1 VDQLKAD
8 QSDMPAFWAF
18 FDRIYCIS
26 LKTRPD
32 RRALAEKQF
41 AAVGLLPRVEFVVVA
56 IHPTN
61 REEGIFQSHMIC
73 LNKGLYAKARNI
85 LIFEDDVFFQETKVE
100 ILPEVCRYLESAGN
114 WDALFLGCITDGS
127 KRIEKMPLAKITY
140 RCLAHAYA
148 LNRPFAKDIVR
159 QSWQGVP
166 FDEVLRRHNREFY
179 ALYPMCA
186 FQGLAGSDNQTVV
199 IDRLRRIFGGL
210 PFIQKVNELYR
221 NHTVVLFVPPA
232 LLLLLAIL
240 TLKLW

>member
-1 VDQLKAD
+1 MTQSKAD
-8 QSDMPAFWAF
+8 QPDPWAF

-41 AAVGLLPRVEFVVVA
+41 AAVGLLSRVEFVIAA

-73 LNKGLYAKARNI
+73 LNKGLHEKARHI
-85 LIFEDDVFFQETKVE
+85 LIFEDDVFFQNAKTSV
-100 ILPEVCRYLESAGN
+100 LPEVCRYLESAGN

-127 KRIEKMPLAKITY
+127 KRIEHRPLAKVTY

-148 LNRPFAKDIVR
+148 LNRPFAKEIV
-159 QSWQGVP
+159 QQGWQGVP

-210 PFIQKVNELYR
+210 PFIQKANELYQ
-221 NHTVVLFVPPA
+221 NHKVVLFIPLA
-232 LLLLLAIL
+232 GLLFLTLLAC
-240 TLKLW
+240 KLW